1 MNLIIKNIKYTGI
14 LGIPSNK
21 TPGNSVELDKS
32 GWRIEK
38 PEIDYDKCVSC
49 KKCYIVCPDIAIF
62 WDDVEFPVITY
73 SLCKGCGICAN
84 ECPVK
89 AIKMVK
95 E

>member
-1 MNLIIKNIKYTGI
+1 MIIEKIKYRGTNGI
-14 LGIPSNK
+14 AINK
-21 TPGNSVELDKS
+21 IPGNSVEKDMS

-38 PEIDYDKCVSC
+38 PEIDYKKCVSC
-49 KKCYIVCPDIAIF
+49 KKCFGYCPDVAIF
-62 WDDVEFPVITY
+62 WDETEFPVIEY
-73 SLCKGCGICAN
+73 SLCKGCGICVQ

>member
-1 MNLIIKNIKYTGI
+1 MLIKDIKYKGHD
-14 LGIPSNK
+14 GIPSNK
-21 TPGNSVELDKS
+21 TPGNSVERDMS

-38 PEIDYDKCVSC
+38 PVIDYDKCVRC
-49 KKCYIVCPDIAIF
+49 KKCYTYCPDVSIF
-62 WDDVEFPVITY
+62 WNEIDFPVIVH

-84 ECPVK
+84 ECPVC